1 MLSTQSSV
9 GWPHSPAVKPW
20 VYFHLWSRDYK
31 VTFDRAAKTDTY
43 PLPEI
48 ENVFTSLS

>member
-43 PLPEI
+43 PLPKI